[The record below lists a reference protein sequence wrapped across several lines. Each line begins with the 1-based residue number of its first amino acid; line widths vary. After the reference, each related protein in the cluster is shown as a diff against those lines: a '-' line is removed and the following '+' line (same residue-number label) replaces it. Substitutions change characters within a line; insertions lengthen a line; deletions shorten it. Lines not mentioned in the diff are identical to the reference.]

1 MGIATDQVLRGTN
14 PIVKGDLADDSE
26 KGRRRTGAHQRLMQ
40 YSTPSQSCKVM
51 SSFLS
56 SGPCIN
62 ACGQWPCPFPPIYK
76 SEILHPI
83 PPSSINSSQMYIQF
97 KIPLLVFN
105 PPWTCSRLLH
115 ILSLSLTSSNHLPLL
130 FSQKLV
136 PFLSNLLNSLLIS
149 LGPDNSL
156 FITFLSY
163 QPPKYHFTQ
172 KPFSDNYW
180 RCFIK

>member
-1 MGIATDQVLRGTN
+1 MGIATDQVLRDIN
-14 PIVKGDLADDSE
+14 PIVKGDLSNDSE
-26 KGRRRTGAHQRLMQ
+26 KGRRRKAAHQRLMQ
-40 YSTPSQSCKVM
+40 YSTPSQSCKAM

-76 SEILHPI
+76 SEILLPI

-136 PFLSNLLNSLLIS
+136 PFLSNILNSLPIS
-149 LGPDNSL
+149 LCPDNSL
-156 FITFLSY
+156 FITISQLPIPQISFHTKAF
-163 QPPKYHFTQ
+163 Q
-172 KPFSDNYW
+172 
-180 RCFIK
+180 

>member
-1 MGIATDQVLRGTN
+1 MTQKKGGEGKEPIKGWCNTPRLLN
-14 PIVKGDLADDSE
+14 PA
-26 KGRRRTGAHQRLMQ
+26 RWWAH
-40 YSTPSQSCKVM
+40 
-51 SSFLS
+51 SFPRVRAS
-56 SGPCIN
+56 MPV
-62 ACGQWPCPFPPIYK
+62 GQWPCPFPPIYK

-149 LGPDNSL
+149 LCPDNSL
-156 FITFLSY
+156 FITISQLPILQISFHTKAF
-163 QPPKYHFTQ
+163 Q
-172 KPFSDNYW
+172 W
-180 RCFIK
+180 